1 MGMKF
6 SMVGETLRGFSIA
19 REKGIYGEIEMK
31 VDPKTLSEHVCYKSY
46 SYTTRYLYSIPLLIF
61 LP

>member
-19 REKGIYGEIEMK
+19 REKGVYGVVEVR
-31 VDPKTLSEHVCYKSY
+31 VDSKTICDYVSYRPY
-46 SYTTRYLYSIPLLIF
+46 SYISRYIHT
-61 LP
+61 